1 MLYRS
6 LSDADVP
13 YTYFTLSYNG
23 KPDSPDNEYYVTGT
37 DEYLKYLVNNFL
49 SNNKLTG
56 RNISLGRYFTS
67 VTLAQWCL
75 EKKISIVGTVRTD
88 RKGIPKEMKEL
99 RDREEKSTKN
109 CHSEDNKLLFVLY
122 IDKKKTGKKNIIV
135 LPTMHKS
142 IGVTRDRRKKPKMIV
157 LYDHTKGGADIVD
170 LISSKFSVRIKSKH
184 WTINALAFI

>member
-23 KPDSPDNEYYVTGT
+23 KPDSPDNEYCVTGT

-56 RNISLGRYFTS
+56 RNISLGHYFTS

-122 IDKKKTGKKNIIV
+122 VDKKKTGKKNIVV
-135 LPTMHKS
+135 LSTMHKS
-142 IGVTRDRRKKPKMIV
+142 IGVTRDRRKKPKIIV
-157 LYDHTKGGADIVD
+157 LYDHTKGDADIVD

>member
-6 LSDADVP
+6 LSDAEVP
-13 YTYFTLSYNG
+13 YSYFTLSYNG

-49 SNNKLTG
+49 SNNKFTG

-75 EKKISIVGTVRTD
+75 EKKISIVGTMRTD

-109 CHSEDNKLLFVLY
+109 CHSEDNKLLFVL
-122 IDKKKTGKKNIIV
+122 
-135 LPTMHKS
+135 
-142 IGVTRDRRKKPKMIV
+142 
-157 LYDHTKGGADIVD
+157 
-170 LISSKFSVRIKSKH
+170 
-184 WTINALAFI
+184 

>member
-37 DEYLKYLVNNFL
+37 DEYLRYLVNNFL

-122 IDKKKTGKKNIIV
+122 VDKKKTGKKNIIV

-142 IGVTRDRRKKPKMIV
+142 IGVT
-157 LYDHTKGGADIVD
+157 
-170 LISSKFSVRIKSKH
+170 
-184 WTINALAFI
+184 